1 MPQGSSGADLDRLLA
16 QELHQQQV
24 NVGRLAPPAP
34 RYRSLALQGGGHMSM
49 LPQFLAGLS
58 LKAAAGITLAA
69 AAVGGGAAA
78 TMVTHSVSPVT
89 WGQDVVSALQGC
101 KAQYLPSGGGT
112 NQGTEGQHNV
122 GRCISAIAKTHGE
135 KERALHAKASGTPNP
150 MPTPKGQGRPSS
162 LPTPTGTGRPDSL
175 PTPPG
180 KGRPSS
186 VPPIG

>member
-1 MPQGSSGADLDRLLA
+1 MPQGSSGADFDRLLA

-34 RYRSLALQGGGHMSM
+34 RYRSLALQGGRHMSM

-78 TMVTHSVSPVT
+78 TVVTHSVSPVT
-89 WGQDVVSALQGC
+89 WGQDVVTALQGC
-101 KAQYLPSGGGT
+101 KVHYLPSGGGMSP
-112 NQGTEGQHNV
+112 GAEGQHNV
-122 GRCISAIAKTHGE
+122 GRCISAVAKTHGQM
-135 KERALHAKASGTPNP
+135 ERAEHANPSGTPNP
-150 MPTPKGQGRPSS
+150 MPSPKGHGRPSS
-162 LPTPTGTGRPDSL
+162 LPTPTGKGRPTSL
-175 PTPPG
+175 PTPAG

-186 VPPIG
+186 VPTPG